1 MKYISLFSGIGGFEL
16 AIHRVYPDAECIG
29 FSEIDPHALQVYKHH
44 FPDHYALGDITRVT
58 EIQLREICREGCD
71 LVVAGFPCTNLS
83 RLASI
88 SGDSGG
94 LMGKQSGLFYDL
106 LRVLLVVQPANIV
119 IENNHSMN
127 LLNRQTI
134 TSELSE
140 AMGRDVK
147 MTLINAA
154 EIGVQTRR
162 RIYWSTYDI
171 DPVPRAI
178 QTWHDVLEPLEDIYK
193 YIVSEAMITYNN
205 KLYPRTGT
213 PKPCLMVRKIPSPK
227 GVFRWRYIV
236 DKKLDKHMTW
246 WERSFH
252 SDTMDS
258 QLMIPYPV
266 GKSRTIVTTTGNN
279 NLIIDRRIKKGF
291 IVRSITPLEKERLF
305 FFPEG
310 WTSILKYKTLR
321 GKVLGNSVVVAV
333 VEHVL
338 RSIR

>member
-16 AIHRVYPDAECIG
+16 AIHRVYPDAQCLG
-29 FSEIDPHALQVYKHH
+29 FSEIDPHALRVYKHH

-58 EIQLREICREGCD
+58 ELQLRKICREGCD

-106 LRVLLVVQPANIV
+106 LRVLLAVRPANIV
-119 IENNHSMN
+119 IENNYSMN
-127 LLNRQTI
+127 LLNRQKI

-140 AMGRDVK
+140 VMGRDVK

-171 DPVPRAI
+171 APVPRLI
-178 QTWHDVLEPLEDIYK
+178 QTWQDVLEPLQDIDK
-193 YIVSEAMITYNN
+193 YTVSEAMITYNN
-205 KLYPRTGT
+205 KLYPRKGT
-213 PKPCLMVRKIPSPK
+213 PKPCLMVRKIPSAK
-227 GVFRWRYIV
+227 GVVAWTYIV
-236 DKKLDKHMTW
+236 DKKLDKYMTW

-258 QLMIPYPV
+258 QRISPYPV

-310 WTSILKYKTLR
+310 WTSILKYKTHR

-338 RSIR
+338 HSMP